1 MTAEEKSQY
10 EELLAEVRALR
21 DIIVQMETWCRVL
34 DADLTD
40 MQGKLRREAYV
51 GV

>member
-1 MTAEEKSQY
+1 MTAEEQSQY

-21 DIIVQMETWCRVL
+21 DIIIKMETWCRVL

-40 MQGKLRREAYV
+40 LQSKLRGEVYATH
-51 GV
+51 